1 MMIDIR
7 FRLSAR
13 CGLRLARPLA
23 LSLAMLGLAAC
34 DDLRYPR
41 DPDETLTR
49 VLSTGRMRVA
59 AADHV
64 PWVVVEED
72 GKPRGAEAALVES
85 FARELGVAV
94 DWRRAP
100 AFAALEALERGDA
113 DLAIG
118 GFTKK
123 ALTALGSAGQT
134 FVYVTERIVV
144 AADPGAPAPRA
155 LEGQSVQVAPELMA
169 NGLVADAGG
178 VPVAEKTEGV
188 RLTALPDWQVQSRS
202 LLPTGIV
209 LHESQHV
216 VAVPRGENAWV
227 MRLER
232 FLRANAADAADRL
245 REHAP

>member
-1 MMIDIR
+1 MMIGIR
-7 FRLSAR
+7 SRLFAGR
-13 CGLRLARPLA
+13 GLPLARALA

-34 DDLRYPR
+34 DDVGYPR
-41 DPDETLTR
+41 DPDGTLAR

-72 GKPRGAEAALVES
+72 GQPKGAEVALVES

-134 FVYVTERIVV
+134 YVYVTERIVV

-155 LEGQSVQVAPELMA
+155 LEGQRVRVAPELMA
-169 NGLVADAGG
+169 NGLVADTGG
-178 VPVAEKTEGV
+178 VPVEEKTEGV
-188 RLTALPDWQVQSRS
+188 GLTALPDWQLHSQG
-202 LLPTGIV
+202 LLPTNIV
-209 LHESQHV
+209 LHESEHV

-232 FLRANAADAADRL
+232 FLRANAAHAADRL